1 MAALKYRVAA
11 LAAENMFYLCSLD
24 EKKRNYLSESY
35 REVRFCSVSDSWSPM
50 MIAGSGKHPA
60 GVLKP
65 TQVLKRQCKAV
76 GNTRLPAAGPMV
88 LLASGGTVS

>member
-1 MAALKYRVAA
+1 
-11 LAAENMFYLCSLD
+11 
-24 EKKRNYLSESY
+24 
-35 REVRFCSVSDSWSPM
+35 M